1 MGLLLKPLGF
11 TLQKPTRRSYRQNP
25 KRVAP
30 WREETLPELTT
41 TAVPD
46 PRVIFYVDESAF
58 YLLPQVR
65 QTWAPAGQTPI
76 LSEGCQSAHLEVIS
90 AINEPGDIYYQ
101 LRETSYT
108 GSEVAKFIRD
118 LGGLTQQKLLLIW
131 DGASIHRRQEVKD
144 LLGEEDFAGRVQLA
158 LLPAYSPQ
166 LNAASPVWAWLKGGQ
181 LKPVCC
187 KTLDEL
193 TRQVQQAFAKQT
205 ENTEIIPPGFEHPEV
220 SFY

>member
-76 LSEGCQSAHLEVIS
+76 LSEGCQSAHLEVYS
-90 AINEPGDIYYQ
+90 AINEPGDIY
-101 LRETSYT
+101 LR
-108 GSEVAKFIRD
+108 RD
-118 LGGLTQQKLLLIW
+118 
-131 DGASIHRRQEVKD
+131 
-144 LLGEEDFAGRVQLA
+144 
-158 LLPAYSPQ
+158 PQ
-166 LNAASPVWAWLKGGQ
+166 RWRHL
-181 LKPVCC
+181 
-187 KTLDEL
+187 
-193 TRQVQQAFAKQT
+193 
-205 ENTEIIPPGFEHPEV
+205 
-220 SFY
+220 